1 MNRPRSSKSGSRS
14 SSRSSG
20 NSPSY
25 PRSARLGET
34 LREVLADEMVRI
46 DDERLA
52 FVTVTR
58 IDVDPEMNRAVVFY
72 DSLSG
77 EEGDIEILESFAGH
91 RIRLQGAIARQVRAK
106 KTPILS
112 FRPDEVIRSAERIER
127 ILKDNPSPIRSD
139 LINEDNY
146 DLKKI
151 GDIQKSQPLET
162 EADETTSAADD
173 LNNGTA

>member
-1 MNRPRSSKSGSRS
+1 
-14 SSRSSG
+14 
-20 NSPSY
+20 
-25 PRSARLGET
+25 

-52 FVTVTR
+52 FVTITR

-146 DLKKI
+146 DPKKI
-151 GDIQKSQPLET
+151 GDIKRLSRSEPEL
-162 EADETTSAADD
+162 DETSLAADD
-173 LNNGTA
+173 LNDGTA